1 MATLKLTKTIVESL
15 PFTTSGQ
22 TFYRD
27 NELKGFGLR
36 VGSSLKVYIV
46 ESKINGK
53 TVRATIGRHGVF
65 TSEQARNEA
74 RQKLGMIARGI
85 NPLDDAK
92 TKRAQSV
99 TLKDVLDEFLKARK
113 SLKQI
118 TVADYVRTVNV
129 YFQDWSNKPITSIT
143 KDMIESRH
151 RLMGE
156 SSEAQANLRMRY
168 LRALFNFAI
177 ARYEDSQ
184 GNPTI
189 ADNPVKRLSNAR
201 AWYRVDRRQ
210 TLIRLNELPAW
221 YAAVMNL
228 SNEKISQTR
237 ESIRDY
243 LLFLLFTGLRRNE
256 GAQLNWDNID
266 FGARCL
272 TITDTKNRLPHTL
285 PLTDYLLEILQ
296 RRRAVATGK
305 YVFTGISTDK
315 LIVEPRK
322 VMQHVTAESG
332 IAFTLHDL
340 RRTFIT
346 IAESLDIPAY
356 ALKRLLNH
364 KMSNDVTA
372 GYIIN
377 DVERLRAP
385 MQKISDYILKTVGV
399 IPTAE
404 IVTLKASKRKSTKS
418 N

>member
-1 MATLKLTKTIVESL
+1 MATLKLTKSVVESL
-15 PFTTSGQ
+15 PLTTSGQ

-27 NELKGFGLR
+27 SELKGFGLR

-46 ESKINGK
+46 ESKLNGK

-74 RQKLGMIARGI
+74 RQKLGMIAKGI

-99 TLKDVLDEFLKARK
+99 TLKEVLDEFLKARK
-113 SLKQI
+113 SLKPI
-118 TVADYVRTVNV
+118 TIADYKRTVNV

-143 KDMIESRH
+143 KDMIEERH
-151 RLMGE
+151 LLMGDR
-156 SSEAQANLRMRY
+156 SEAQANLRMRY
-168 LRALFNFAI
+168 LRALLNFAI

-189 ADNPVKRLSNAR
+189 ANNPVKRLSNAR

-228 SNEKISQTR
+228 SNEKTGQIR

-256 GAQLNWDNID
+256 GTQLSWDDID

-272 TITDTKNRLPHTL
+272 TIADTKNRLPHTL
-285 PLTDYLLEILQ
+285 PLTDYLLDILQ
-296 RRRAVATGK
+296 RRRAIATGK
-305 YVFTGISTDK
+305 YVFTGNNTENR
-315 LIVEPRK
+315 IVEPRK
-322 VMQHVTAESG
+322 VMQHITAESG

-364 KMSNDVTA
+364 KMGSDVTA

-385 MQKISDYILKTVGV
+385 MQKISDYILKTVGA

-404 IVTLKASKRKSTKS
+404 IVTLKTRKRKSTKVD
-418 N
+418 

>member
-1 MATLKLTKTIVESL
+1 MATLKLTKTVVESL
-15 PFTTSGQ
+15 SFTTSGQ
-22 TFYRD
+22 AFYRD
-27 NELKGFGLR
+27 SELKGFGLR
-36 VGSSLKVYIV
+36 VGSSIKVYIV
-46 ESKINGK
+46 ESKLNGK

-74 RQKLGMIARGI
+74 RQKLGMIAKGI

-99 TLKDVLDEFLKARK
+99 TLKEVLDEFLKARK
-113 SLKQI
+113 SLKPI
-118 TVADYVRTVNV
+118 TVADYNRTVNV
-129 YFQDWSNKPITSIT
+129 YFQDWSNKPVTSIT
-143 KDMIESRH
+143 KDMIETRH

-210 TLIRLNELPAW
+210 TLIRLNDLPAW
-221 YAAVMNL
+221 YTAVISL
-228 SNEKISQTR
+228 SNEKTGQVR

-256 GAQLNWDNID
+256 GIQLNWDNIN
-266 FGARCL
+266 FGARCI
-272 TITDTKNRLPHTL
+272 TIADTKNHLPHTL
-285 PLTDYLLEILQ
+285 PLTDFLLEILQ
-296 RRRAVATGK
+296 RRRAVSTGK
-305 YVFTGISTDK
+305 YVFTGINTDNC
-315 LIVEPRK
+315 IIEPRK

-332 IAFTLHDL
+332 VAFTLHDL

-385 MQKISDYILKTVGV
+385 MQKISDYILKTVGA

-404 IVTLKASKRKSTKS
+404 IDAIKTSKRKSAKE

>member
-1 MATLKLTKTIVESL
+1 MATLKLTKSVVESL
-15 PFTTSGQ
+15 PLTTSGQ
-22 TFYRD
+22 AFYRD
-27 NELKGFGLR
+27 SELKGFGLR

-46 ESKINGK
+46 ESKLNGK

-99 TLKDVLDEFLKARK
+99 TLKEVLDEFLKARK
-113 SLKQI
+113 SLKPI
-118 TVADYVRTVNV
+118 TVADYIRTVNV
-129 YFQDWSNKPITSIT
+129 YVPDWSNKPIASIT

-151 RLMGE
+151 RLIGE
-156 SSEAQANLRMRY
+156 RSEAQANLCMRY

-189 ADNPVKRLSNAR
+189 GDNPVKRLSSAR

-210 TLIRLNELPAW
+210 TLIRINELPAW

-228 SNEKISQTR
+228 SNEQISQTR

-256 GAQLNWDNID
+256 GTQLSWDDID

-272 TITDTKNRLPHTL
+272 TIADTKNRLPHTL

-305 YVFTGISTDK
+305 YVFTGNSTYNR
-315 LIVEPRK
+315 IVEPRK

-364 KMSNDVTA
+364 KMSGDVTA

-385 MQKISDYILKTVGV
+385 MQKISDYILKTVGA
-399 IPTAE
+399 IPSAE
-404 IVTLKASKRKSTKS
+404 IVPLKTRKRKTTKAD
-418 N
+418 

>member
-1 MATLKLTKTIVESL
+1 MATLKLTKSVVESL
-15 PFTTSGQ
+15 PFMSSGQ
-22 TFYRD
+22 AFYRD
-27 NELKGFGLR
+27 SELKGFGLR

-46 ESKINGK
+46 ESKLNGK

-74 RQKLGMIARGI
+74 RQKLGMIAKGI

-99 TLKDVLDEFLKARK
+99 TLKEVLDEFLKARK
-113 SLKQI
+113 SLKPI
-118 TVADYVRTVNV
+118 TVADYQRTVNV
-129 YFQDWSNKPITSIT
+129 YLQDWSNKPVTSIT
-143 KDMIESRH
+143 KDMVESRH

-156 SSEAQANLRMRY
+156 RSQAQANLRMRY
-168 LRALFNFAI
+168 LRALLNFAI
-177 ARYEDSQ
+177 ARYEDSE

-189 ADNPVKRLSNAR
+189 AHNPVKRLSNAR

-210 TLIRLNELPAW
+210 TLIRLNDLPVW
-221 YAAVMNL
+221 YSTVMNL
-228 SNEKISQTR
+228 SNEKAGQIR
-237 ESIRDY
+237 ETIRDY

-256 GAQLNWDNID
+256 GIQLTWDNID

-272 TITDTKNRLPHTL
+272 TIADTKNHLPHTL
-285 PLTDYLLEILQ
+285 PLTDHLLEILQ

-305 YVFTGISTDK
+305 YVFTGSSTENR
-315 LIVEPRK
+315 IVEPRK
-322 VMQHVTAESG
+322 VLLHVIAESG

-385 MQKISDYILKTVGV
+385 MQKISGYILKTVGV

-404 IVTLKASKRKSTKS
+404 VVAIKTSKRKSAKA

>member
-1 MATLKLTKTIVESL
+1 MATLKLTKSVVESL

-27 NELKGFGLR
+27 SDLKGFGLR

-46 ESKINGK
+46 ESKVNGK
-53 TVRATIGRHGVF
+53 TVRVTIGRHGVF

-74 RQKLGMIARGI
+74 RQKLGMIAKGI

-99 TLKDVLDEFLKARK
+99 TLKEVLEEFLKARK
-113 SLKQI
+113 SLKPI
-118 TVADYVRTVNV
+118 TVADYKRTVNV
-129 YFQDWSNKPITSIT
+129 YFLDWSNKPITSIT
-143 KDMIESRH
+143 KDMIEERH

-156 SSEAQANLRMRY
+156 RSEAQANLRMRY
-168 LRALFNFAI
+168 LRALLNFAI

-189 ADNPVKRLSNAR
+189 AHNPVKRLSNAR
-201 AWYRVDRRQ
+201 AWYRIDRRQ

-228 SNEKISQTR
+228 SNEKAGQIR

-243 LLFLLFTGLRRNE
+243 LLFLLLTGLRRNE
-256 GAQLNWDNID
+256 GTKLSWGDVN
-266 FGARCL
+266 FGARCI
-272 TITDTKNRLPHTL
+272 TIADTKNHLPHTL
-285 PLTDYLLEILQ
+285 PMTDYLLEILQ
-296 RRRAVATGK
+296 RRRAVATGQ
-305 YVFTGISTDK
+305 YVFIGSNTDNC
-315 LIVEPRK
+315 IVEPRK

-364 KMSNDVTA
+364 KMGNDVTA

-385 MQKISDYILKTVGV
+385 MQKISDYILKTVGA

-404 IVTLKASKRKSTKS
+404 IVTLKTSKRKSDKS
-418 N
+418 G